1 MFKPFSPHSLESAAV
16 LLERVAQGDG
26 VAFRSFY
33 ALFSERVYNT
43 ALRYVRNVEDAEEIT
58 QDVFVKIHKN
68 AASFKG
74 EAAVR
79 TWVYRIVVNT
89 ALNYQR
95 KRRWKWLPLGQTL
108 APKIAASEQPSQLL
122 ETKERQS
129 WLLKTIEQLPSDQR
143 IVVILF
149 YLEEL
154 PQKEIA
160 VALDRS
166 LKAVE
171 SLLQRAKRNLKKY
184 LDHQKDVH

>member
-1 MFKPFSPHSLESAAV
+1 MESAAV
-16 LLERVAQGDG
+16 LLERVAEGDA

-33 ALFSERVYNT
+33 ALFSERVYHT
-43 ALRYVRNVEDAEEIT
+43 ALRYVRDVEAAEEIT

-79 TWVYRIVVNT
+79 TWVYRIAVNA

-95 KRRWKWLPLGQTL
+95 KRRWKWLPIGQTP

-129 WLLKTIEQLPSDQR
+129 WLLKTIDQLPSDQR
-143 IVVILF
+143 MAIILCYF
-149 YLEEL
+149 EEL

-160 VALDRS
+160 LAMDRS

-184 LDHQKDVH
+184 LDQQKDLH